1 MEKVMIYEVN
11 ASTIPLEIS
20 QQEAGINHGKIGR
33 PRQWHSWKGKLMWAI
48 IIIIIS
54 IISF

>member
-1 MEKVMIYEVN
+1 MEKVMIYVN

-20 QQEAGINHGKIGR
+20 QQEAGINHGKIGQ
-33 PRQWHSWKGKLMWAI
+33 PRQWHLWKGKLMWAI